1 MKACVDIG
9 GTKVSVSL
17 VHSDTPQ
24 QLRHR
29 RAEPTAKTG
38 ANDAVA
44 RQVVRMVEEACA
56 EAGVDATAIQ
66 AVGVSSC
73 GPFVMDAGHIALAAP
88 NICGGLAGPE
98 RGLPNDWQV
107 ALLEAPLR
115 ARFGTVRIEND
126 CVAALEAERR
136 WGALQGLDHCAYVTW
151 STGIGMGL
159 CVDGHVLRGK
169 NGNAGHGGHMFVS
182 DDSSAALCGCGN
194 LGDVEA
200 LVAGNA
206 IARRFGPHPGPQAGQ
221 PGWAGAAELVTA
233 ARQGDAAALVVVDGL
248 CRVLGRALYNLVVVL
263 DLQRISLGGSV
274 FWHHRDFLL
283 PRLQAQLSGRF
294 VALTQGVLLVPAGL
308 GHLVGD
314 YAALALAQTTG

>member
-9 GTKVSVSL
+9 GTKVAVSL
-17 VHSDTPQ
+17 VRDDAPQ
-24 QLRHR
+24 QLCCR

-38 ANDAVA
+38 SNDALA
-44 RQVVRMVEEACA
+44 RQVIRMVEEACA
-56 EAGVDATAIQ
+56 EAGVDASAIQ

-73 GPFVMDAGHIALAAP
+73 GPFVIDAGHITLAAP

-115 ARFGTVRIEND
+115 ARFGAVRVEND

-136 WGALQGLDHCAYVTW
+136 WGALQGFDHCAYVTW

-159 CVDGHVLRGK
+159 CVDGRVLRGK

-182 DDSSAALCGCGN
+182 DDSSDALCGCGN

-206 IARRFGPHPGPQAGQ
+206 ITRRFG
-221 PGWAGAAELVTA
+221 AGAVELLTA
-233 ARQGDAAALVVVDGL
+233 ARQGDVQALAVVDDL
-248 CRVLGRALYNLVVVL
+248 CRVLGRALYNLVVLL

-283 PRLQAQLSGRF
+283 PRLQAQVSGRF
-294 VALTQGVLLVPAGL
+294 AALTQGVLLVPAGL
-308 GHLVGD
+308 GNTVGD
-314 YAALALAQTTG
+314 YAALALA